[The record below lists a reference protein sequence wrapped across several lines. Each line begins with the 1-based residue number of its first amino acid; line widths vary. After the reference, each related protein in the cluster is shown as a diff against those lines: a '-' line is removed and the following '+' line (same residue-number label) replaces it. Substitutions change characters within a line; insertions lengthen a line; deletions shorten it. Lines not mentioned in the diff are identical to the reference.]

1 MVMRTRFDKP
11 YYDRYYRNPRTRAT
25 NPAAVRKQAAFI
37 AAYLNHLELPP
48 RHILDVGCGTGAL
61 LRALGRIFPNARL
74 TGVEV
79 SDYLCKRYRWTRG
92 SAVDFQSQA
101 PFDLVVCNDVL
112 PYLDD
117 KECSR
122 ALTNLIGLTAKALFV
137 GALTA
142 EDLELCDAART
153 DPQQWTRPA
162 NWYRRRLHRGLAN
175 VGGGLYLKKPLAVTV
190 WTLDRLN

>member
-1 MVMRTRFDKP
+1 MRTHFDKA
-11 YYDRYYRNPRTRAT
+11 YYDRYYRNPRTRAI

-48 RHILDVGCGTGAL
+48 KRVLDIGCGTGGL
-61 LRALGRIFPNARL
+61 LRALGRQFPKAEL
-74 TGVEV
+74 AGAEV
-79 SDYLCKRYRWTRG
+79 SNYLCKRYGWSSG
-92 SAVDFQSQA
+92 SVVDFSSSE

-117 KECSR
+117 SACAAALKN
-122 ALTNLIGLTAKALFV
+122 LTNLSSSALFI

-142 EDLELCDAART
+142 EDIEQCDIART
-153 DPQQWTRPA
+153 DSQQFTRSA
-162 NWYRRRLHRGLAN
+162 SWYRRRLKRGLVN

-190 WTLDRLN
+190 WCLDRLE